1 MSNTYGNRPERL
13 GGTATVV
20 RPDATAGRGEER
32 PGEASTYYS
41 MPLIKRATW
50 SWEIVLY
57 FFLGGLAGGS
67 FLVSTI
73 AHLFGSDEDAS
84 LIRAGRYLSF
94 VCILISPIL

>member
-32 PGEASTYYS
+32 LGEASTYYN

-50 SWEIVLY
+50 SWEIMLS

-67 FLVSTI
+67 FLGSTL
-73 AHLFGSDEDAS
+73 ANLLGSVEDAA
-84 LIRAGRYLSF
+84 LIRVVRFLAVS
-94 VCILISPIL
+94 CMII